1 MKRWQ
6 VRLTPGFAKQLSK
19 LDGGVQRRVAA
30 LLDAVAQ
37 SPDPRQ
43 HGKALT
49 GELRGYWRYRVGDYR
64 LIVDIRDDE
73 ACVIAARRRRAVAE
87 ATRLAQTTPPNDL
100 DPAALIRQDRSR

>member
-1 MKRWQ
+1 MKRLQ

-19 LDGGVQRRVAA
+19 LDGAVQRRVAA

-37 SPDPRQ
+37 SSDPRQ

-49 GELRGYWRYRVGDYR
+49 GERGYWRYRVGDYR

-73 ACVIAARRRRAVAE
+73 ACVIALTIGRRSQVYRHIK
-87 ATRLAQTTPPNDL
+87 QG
-100 DPAALIRQDRSR
+100 